1 MPTYKLV
8 PELKGIEIYFEK
20 KPDYN
25 ICNQLKENG
34 WRWHPYKR
42 CWYNRMSNRAESM
55 AQELC
60 YQKTDPSAREI
71 RSVPV
76 EINQF
81 CQGHYV
87 STVTITPTIDNFI
100 VTSTNNMIICADC
113 KYFYSVH
120 ASSCPHCGCPLKYTA
135 EQLYKFHHPDAQRAR
150 KLQEEKEL
158 REYKLDHIQELKNCC
173 SLAYNYDRL
182 MSLSRDAFDTAWN
195 RAMDL
200 VCISEELP
208 SLPEW
213 LWWELITMDDDE
225 YKNKLIDL
233 KEELARE
240 KIQNKANKVLKEV
253 ERLRLESLLK
263 NYNVS
268 LYTLELLISSDTSYD
283 DVVRRLDLINYYMK
297 KYPQMGLSIDTHI
310 TYPYDPLKQ
319 QIQQLI
325 QCGKTNGEIYLCD
338 YYSDE
343 AYEDIP
349 F

>member
-8 PELKGIEIYFEK
+8 PELNGIEIYFEK

-25 ICNQLKENG
+25 ICSQLKEVG

-42 CWYNRMSNRAESM
+42 CWYNRMSNGAESM
-55 AQELC
+55 AQKLC

-71 RSVPV
+71 RTVPAAV
-76 EINQF
+76 NQF
-81 CQGHYV
+81 CQGQYV

-100 VTSTNNMIICADC
+100 VTSTNNMIICTDC
-113 KYFYSVH
+113 SFFYSVH
-120 ASSCPHCGCPLKYTA
+120 ALSCPYCGCPLKYTA

-150 KLQEEKEL
+150 KLQEDNEL
-158 REYKLDHIQELKNCC
+158 REYKLEQIQELKNCC

-195 RAMDL
+195 RVMDL
-200 VCISEELP
+200 DNISEELP
-208 SLPEW
+208 PLPEW
-213 LWWELITMDDDE
+213 LWWELITMDD
-225 YKNKLIDL
+225 NKYESKIIDL

-240 KIQNKANKVLKEV
+240 KIQSKANRVLKDIEQ
-253 ERLRLESLLK
+253 LRLESLLK
-263 NYNVS
+263 KYNIS
-268 LYTLELLISSDTSYD
+268 PYTLELLISSDTSYD
-283 DVVRRLDLINYYMK
+283 EVVQRLDLIKYYMK

-310 TYPYDPLKQ
+310 THPYNLLKQ
-319 QIQQLI
+319 QILQLI
-325 QCGKTNGEIYLCD
+325 QCGKTNGEICLCD